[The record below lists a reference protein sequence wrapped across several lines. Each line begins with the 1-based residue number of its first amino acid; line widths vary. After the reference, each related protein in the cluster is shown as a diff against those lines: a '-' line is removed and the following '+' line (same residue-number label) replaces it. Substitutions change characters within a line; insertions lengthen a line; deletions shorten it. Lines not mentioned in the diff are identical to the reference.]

1 MGSVRAELTTALA
14 ETAASIT
21 ELRGQLR
28 RGVPGATSAHP
39 RPAPAEPL
47 RPSGFERVG
56 GGGESGEYILVGS
69 VDTPGQST
77 LLRRAPRTLQASQR
91 AEDPDRPPLATPH
104 VSRVAAPPPPP
115 AQEQEEYGMAS
126 RDRAELE
133 AAANARRAA
142 SGGGS
147 GSAPGP
153 GASQPQRKGAEVL
166 SELGLQLPAAEVSAR
181 VLRGAQQAYR
191 HGACDGIGEAIGQVD
206 KRGSGYLDEQ
216 EFGHAVALMGMVSSW
231 HTGSSL
237 PLAALGGSSCCSC
250 CCRPWLLT
258 RMGRWVSGH
267 DFQRQRRGDARDR
280 FRCRRPR
287 QP

>member
-77 LLRRAPRTLQASQR
+77 LLRRAPRTLQSSQR
-91 AEDPDRPPLATPH
+91 AEDPDRPPLAAPH

-126 RDRAELE
+126 RDRAEAE

-142 SGGGS
+142 SRGGS
-147 GSAPGP
+147 GSGSGFAPVP

-231 HTGSSL
+231 QPTTPCIWLDIGGV
-237 PLAALGGSSCCSC
+237 LAVFVAAVHGC
-250 CCRPWLLT
+250 
-258 RMGRWVSGH
+258 
-267 DFQRQRRGDARDR
+267 
-280 FRCRRPR
+280 
-287 QP
+287 